1 MRILSFAVSPLL
13 MAVGQMLVVLCFLH
27 DRDEECTVSI
37 GMRAV
42 LAFGLLAMNTAIQTF
57 LRVSIS
63 ENPLAPMLTYLM
75 MSLGIYA
82 LFVRLFSR
90 GIWKESLFI
99 GLIFLAADNSAWS
112 LINSVSRL
120 LWNENFLYTG
130 APAQRLLAVL
140 ALWAVEL
147 GILMLVKRYLPR
159 RECLFLSNQTL
170 LLIMLSAIPFLTV
183 RWFSSQL
190 PAQNAKT
197 FQFVITLCFLCQLV
211 ILVGYVGKESAERE
225 RFAQLQMQRVLQ
237 AQQQQFDMKIQS
249 IEAVNRKYH
258 DMKNLLIYLEN
269 GKGEATEVRQLMEDV
284 KPFEALVA
292 TGNEAV
298 DIILS
303 EKLNLCQQ
311 EDICCV
317 PYVDGALLAFIS
329 PLDVCTLL
337 GNALDN
343 AIESCRTI
351 PEAENRQISIKTNR
365 RGGCVVLVVRNTF
378 GIAPQM
384 HDGQPVS
391 IKQDKENHGFG
402 LKSIRYVAKKYG
414 GEVSCRLEGQ
424 EFVLAMLFPECAQ
437 DRPCTDS
444 NK

>member
-1 MRILSFAVSPLL
+1 MRILSFAISPLL
-13 MAVGQMLVVLCFLH
+13 MAVGQMLVVLFFLH
-27 DRDEECTVSI
+27 DRDEDCAVSI
-37 GMRAV
+37 GLRAA
-42 LAFGLLAMNTAIQTF
+42 LALGLLAMNTAIQTF

-63 ENPLAPMLTYLM
+63 ENPLAPILTYLM

-82 LFVRLFSR
+82 LFVHLFSR
-90 GIWKESLFI
+90 GTWKESLFI

-112 LINSVSRL
+112 LINSVSRI

-147 GILMLVKRYLPR
+147 SILMLVKRYLPR
-159 RECLFLSNQTL
+159 RGCLFLSNQTL
-170 LLIMLSAIPFLTV
+170 LLIVLAAIPFLTV

-190 PAQNAKT
+190 PAQHTKT
-197 FQFVITLCFLCQLV
+197 FQFVITVCFLSQLV
-211 ILVGYVGKESAERE
+211 LLVSYVGRESAERE

-269 GKGEATEVRQLMEDV
+269 GKGETTQVRQLMEDV
-284 KPFEALVA
+284 KPFEALIA

-298 DIILS
+298 NIILS
-303 EKLNLCQQ
+303 EKLRLCQQ

-365 RGGCVVLVVRNTF
+365 RGGYVVLVLRNTF
-378 GIAPQM
+378 GVEPQIR
-384 HDGQPVS
+384 DGRPVS
-391 IKQDKENHGFG
+391 IKPDKENHGFG
-402 LKSIRYVAKKYG
+402 LRSIRYVAKKYG

-424 EFVLAMLFPECAQ
+424 EFVLTMLFPEGTETKQASDAGQ
-437 DRPCTDS
+437 
-444 NK
+444 